1 MSHRSA
7 RRRGEEHARSR
18 VIDPR
23 SATSGTSATGARS
36 IELSGL
42 GDRNMMLRKGL
53 AALLFVSVVTLAM
66 PVASMAAQAQ
76 SGWTPSADDL
86 GNPSKVGIIFE
97 GEWTTDAGRL
107 RLSRDGEGDVDIFK
121 GALWT
126 GDAASTTYLFE
137 DLRPDAS
144 GGMSGVWRRSGSN
157 ERRPVYFALNR
168 ADGDRFVAG
177 MEGWT
182 GGELAG
188 RRGYDG
194 PIQPDGPSP
203 RPSTPVP
210 QAPIPQAPT
219 RPSPAADDFKPVGKF
234 DVRLDKVVAEG
245 RYWHVYLTLR
255 NAASHTLV
263 QAQGVDVR
271 LEDSDG
277 IGVESGQA
285 VRARPGPPE
294 LFGSPPPITRPG
306 RTLPVKFVF
315 DKREGASP
323 VRILVT
329 EDEHEA
335 AFDLG

>member
-1 MSHRSA
+1 MMF
-7 RRRGEEHARSR
+7 
-18 VIDPR
+18 
-23 SATSGTSATGARS
+23 
-36 IELSGL
+36 
-42 GDRNMMLRKGL
+42 RNSV
-53 AALLFVSVVTLAM
+53 AALLLVSAAVLPLLAAP
-66 PVASMAAQAQ
+66 PVAHAQ
-76 SGWTPSADDL
+76 SGWAPRAEDI
-86 GNPSKVGIIFE
+86 GNPGKVGLIFE

-121 GALWT
+121 GTLWT

-144 GGMSGVWRRSGSN
+144 GGMSGVWRRSGSS

-168 ADGDRFVAG
+168 TDGDRFVAG

-203 RPSTPVP
+203 RPSSPVP
-210 QAPIPQAPT
+210 QAPIPQTPST
-219 RPSPAADDFKPVGKF
+219 PSPAADGFKPVGKF
-234 DVRLDKVVAEG
+234 DVRLDRVVAEG

-294 LFGSPPPITRPG
+294 LFGSPSPITRPG

-329 EDEHEA
+329 EGDYEA
-335 AFDLG
+335 AFELG